1 VLRRYTRA
9 EIIVSYIEVLI
20 IRTWIAVQIVV
31 QVGTR
36 RIKTTK
42 RKSVLPPC
50 VKERSKRGP
59 NKRPKRVVQNPPAK
73 KNKK

>member
-1 VLRRYTRA
+1 
-9 EIIVSYIEVLI
+9 VLI

-36 RIKTTK
+36 QIKTIE
-42 RKSVLPPC
+42 RKDVMPPC
-50 VKERSKRGP
+50 VKERSERGP
-59 NKRPKRVVQNPPAK
+59 NKRPRRVVQNPPAK

>member
-1 VLRRYTRA
+1 M
-9 EIIVSYIEVLI
+9 
-20 IRTWIAVQIVV
+20 V

-36 RIKTTK
+36 RINTKK

-50 VKERSKRGP
+50 VKERSERGP
-59 NKRPKRVVQNPPAK
+59 NKRPRRVIQNPPAK